1 MVSSRLGEVFLEMS
15 LRYPVSVTPADP
27 PQELED
33 YKPSS
38 RAKRA
43 IDKAPEEA
51 QDVATV
57 ALGKA
62 SDAKIDAVQERWEN
76 WLAWPVLIAALVSVP
91 AVFLT
96 LLDEPFVTIGN
107 VGLYAATA
115 VLIFET
121 VVFFLIS
128 PRKVAWVVRNW
139 WLIGLTIAT
148 VLAVIFSLGPMQ
160 VFRTVRSVG
169 ALRVLRAK
177 QVAKAGESLANKSWS
192 RWRRWLGKLL
202 ATVVAGTFV
211 VLALVVPESEARI
224 SLENFVGEEGVPYA
238 AATAGLVTVLVM
250 YLLVRTPR
258 ERGRKSNQRA
268 QRSRSISGTETV

>member
-1 MVSSRLGEVFLEMS
+1 MTS
-15 LRYPVSVTPADP
+15 ADP
-27 PQELED
+27 PQELGGQRSAAPF
-33 YKPSS
+33 K
-38 RAKRA
+38 KA
-43 IDKAPEEA
+43 IRNVPEEA

-62 SDAKIDAVQERWEN
+62 SESKVDAVQERWEN
-76 WLAWPVLIAALVSVP
+76 WLAWPVLIAALLSVP

-96 LLDEPFVTIGN
+96 LLDEPFMTIGN
-107 VGLYAATA
+107 IVLYATTV
-115 VLIFET
+115 VLVVET

-128 PRKVAWVVRNW
+128 PKKIAWVMRNW

-177 QVAKAGESLANKSWS
+177 QVAKAGESLANKSRS
-192 RWRRWLGKLL
+192 RWRRWLGKIL
-202 ATVVAGTFV
+202 ATVVVGTFV
-211 VLALVVPESEARI
+211 VLALVVPESEART

-238 AATAGLVTVLVM
+238 AAAAGLTTMLVM

-258 ERGRKSNQRA
+258 NRRKNKP
-268 QRSRSISGTETV
+268 RSPSAAAECG